1 MTSRGRPPKPIEQKR
16 LTGNPGKRPLPSQG
30 SLVLL
35 PSMYEIP
42 EPPRPLVTEAA
53 KAMWDRVWSMGQTWL
68 SPQTDIE
75 LLLMTCEMVDERWN
89 LRIKVLTDNRPEER
103 KGLRDLERQLVANL
117 SLLGFTPTD
126 RSRLGVAEVKRV
138 SKIEELRAR
147 KEENRFI
154 MATEVAHTDT
164 TSGSS
169 K

>member
-1 MTSRGRPPKPIEQKR
+1 MSPMGRPPKPIEQKR
-16 LTGNPGKRPLPSQG
+16 ALGNPGKRPLPQEG

-53 KAMWDRVWSMGQTWL
+53 KALWNRTWTMGQTWL

-89 LRIKVLTDNRPEER
+89 LRIKVLQDNRPEER

-126 RSRLGVAEVKRV
+126 RSRLGVAEVKKI
-138 SKIEELRAR
+138 SKLEALREQQNKPR
-147 KEENRFI
+147 
-154 MATEVAHTDT
+154 D
-164 TSGSS
+164 
-169 K
+169 

>member
-1 MTSRGRPPKPIEQKR
+1 MANMGRPPKPIEQKR
-16 LTGNPGKRPLPSQG
+16 ALGNPGRRPLPQEG

-35 PSMYEIP
+35 PSMYEVP

-53 KAMWDRVWSMGQTWL
+53 KALWNRTWTMGQTWL

-89 LRIKVLTDNRPEER
+89 LRIKVLQDNRPEER

-126 RSRLGVAEVKRV
+126 RSRLGVAEVKKI
-138 SKIEELRAR
+138 SKLEALREQQNKPR
-147 KEENRFI
+147 
-154 MATEVAHTDT
+154 D
-164 TSGSS
+164 
-169 K
+169 

>member
-1 MTSRGRPPKPIEQKR
+1 MSHIGRPPKPIEQKR
-16 LTGNPGKRPLPSQG
+16 LTGNPGKRPLPQEG

-42 EPPRPLVTEAA
+42 EPPRPIVTEAA
-53 KAMWDRVWSMGQTWL
+53 KALWNRTWSMGQTWL

-89 LRIKVLTDNRPEER
+89 LRIKVLQDSRPEER

-126 RSRLGVAEVKRV
+126 RSRLGVAEVKKI
-138 SKIEELRAR
+138 SKLEALREQQNKPR
-147 KEENRFI
+147 
-154 MATEVAHTDT
+154 D
-164 TSGSS
+164 
-169 K
+169 

>member
-1 MTSRGRPPKPIEQKR
+1 
-16 LTGNPGKRPLPSQG
+16 
-30 SLVLL
+30 
-35 PSMYEIP
+35 
-42 EPPRPLVTEAA
+42 
-53 KAMWDRVWSMGQTWL
+53 MGQTWL

-138 SKIEELRAR
+138 SKLEELRAR
-147 KEENRFI
+147 TKETRI
-154 MATEVAHTDT
+154 VATEVAHTDT
-164 TSGSS
+164 TTGSDS
-169 K
+169 E